1 MKESI
6 RQNHFAEDKW
16 AHRIFGGFISVVVT
30 GAMITFNV
38 NVVLSCIV
46 GFFAAFL
53 AGVAKEVYDAA
64 QEDGKWDW
72 YDLLAT
78 VEGAVLG
85 TILGAL
91 TGTH

>member
-6 RQNHFAEDKW
+6 RQNHLAEDKW
-16 AHRIFGGFISVVVT
+16 FHRGFSGFISMAVT
-30 GAMITFNV
+30 GVMTTFGV
-38 NVVLSCIV
+38 NVLLSCIV

-53 AGVAKEVYDAA
+53 CGVGKEVYDAS
-64 QEDGKWDW
+64 QEGGKWDW
-72 YDLLAT
+72 YDLLAD

-85 TILGAL
+85 TILGVL